1 MKGVMTVGETW
12 KWGDTY
18 WQVIALYRMPNGRD
32 VARLRSISNGRNK
45 KVWADEHPGWV
56 KYDHGG
62 GSLLSSVVL
71 GEIGR

>member
-56 KYDHGG
+56 RYA
-62 GSLLSSVVL
+62 
-71 GEIGR
+71 GEEWPISEQVIGDAR

>member
-1 MKGVMTVGETW
+1 MNNVMAVGDTW

-18 WQVIALYRMPNGRD
+18 WKVIALYRMPNGRD

-56 KYDHGG
+56 KYE
-62 GSLLSSVVL
+62 
-71 GEIGR
+71 GEWWKASEEIREGAE